1 MAHLMCISGPL
12 GAGKTTAAS
21 LFPWLW
27 KNGVEAIGGSLKL
40 FANYD
45 LYGAERMDKPEDWYK
60 VAEEHGTIVIWDEAH
75 RSFDSRRWSDYGNTL
90 ATELFTFVRK
100 MASIQV
106 FATPSVN
113 RLDTRIREIVE
124 ILIMVRKGGSG
135 VYFDY
140 YDYQADF
147 GGRFGKLL
155 HTKYLPY
162 GKMRLI
168 HKLDLFDS
176 ESFVSPFRL
185 PQDEAGAI
193 KFMKGLEAAHNRG
206 RRKIR
211 KDVTPDAIF
220 ISGAV

>member
-1 MAHLMCISGPL
+1 MAHLICISGPL

-27 KNGVEAIGGSLKL
+27 HNKVESRGGHLEL

-45 LYGAERMDKPEDWYK
+45 LWGAHRMDTPEDWYA
-60 VAEEHGTIVIWDEAH
+60 VAEAHGSIVVWDEAH
-75 RSFDSRRWSDYGNTL
+75 RSFDSRRWSDAGNTL
-90 ATELFTFVRK
+90 ATEIFTFVRK

-106 FATPSVN
+106 FATPSVG
-113 RLDTRIREIVE
+113 RLDTRIREIIE

-135 VYFDY
+135 IYFDF

-155 HTKYLPY
+155 HTKFLPFS
-162 GKMRLI
+162 RLKKI

-185 PQDEAGAI
+185 PQEEAAAI
-193 KFMKGLEAAHNRG
+193 RFMRELEAAHDRG
-206 RRKIR
+206 RRRKNR
-211 KDVTPDAIF
+211 KDVTPNVV
-220 ISGAV
+220 ISGT